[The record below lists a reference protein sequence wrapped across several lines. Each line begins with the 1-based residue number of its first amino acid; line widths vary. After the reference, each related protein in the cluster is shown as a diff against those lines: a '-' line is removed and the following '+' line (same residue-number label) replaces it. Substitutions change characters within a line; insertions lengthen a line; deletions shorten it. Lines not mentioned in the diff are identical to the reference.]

1 MVKSRKSNIFV
12 AFVVLVLAVAIVCGV
27 VLNTSASD
35 IPQTIISG
43 DESSALSTV
52 SASPDAPL
60 ADGEVESGYQPV
72 AGATPIG
79 DIDTARSAPDGNY
92 YLTGDIDVNSL
103 AYSGDDTTNAFSGV
117 LDGCGHTITINA
129 VSDAN
134 NANGNYGGL
143 FSILSG
149 TVKNCVIVVENFQ
162 AKFAGGSSWANAGMI
177 AGAGSENA
185 KVENVKIILK
195 HSPQNMA
202 NGSDDAYLSQYGN
215 QSNKDSQMRLGGV
228 FGCIVGNVSVTDT
241 TVDNQTTGNY
251 GFSTKG
257 WRESGTWYG
266 AHSNGFSYIGGF
278 FGRVQSGGITANNI
292 TLAGN
297 PNAKIHAYNESRDD
311 NRYNQCFIGGILGY
325 ADNGAININ
334 GLIITYPIAGNFDY
348 TNGNWDCAKGIINGY
363 ADSGNGGNVTNAYA
377 LDGVQNA
384 YSNSNGEGITLYYNT
399 FLADDTPVFNGSEIA
414 FGGYTKQAP
423 SNASAMVATIS
434 QSGQVQSVIEALIAT
449 SPSEAGQKV
458 WLSVPMV
465 NATSNSMIN
474 LENSYATNST
484 ISMTSDLSFSTGE
497 SVYSATRLYNG
508 TNVTAPV
515 ITLGDG
521 KTDLVYAEE
530 NANKNVG
537 THTLTSNIDSAEN
550 YAYIEYEGVK
560 YVYNTESGVIYIP
573 QATVSGNIFDIT
585 YSYQVEVTPVSI
597 TVGQNNNNITYGD
610 SYDTVKTNN
619 AITVIEDTYL
629 VSGESIADWNVNGYT
644 QFEKNAGSS
653 VTLSFADIV
662 IKDSEGNDV
671 TNNYTVSYTESS
683 VMVKKKIV
691 QGTLTVQNLVYD
703 NTQKEAVFVADEGM
717 DLVNGDQLTFAYD
730 GERLNVTQ
738 EGFTVVAT
746 LPLYD
751 GENSNYAFVQGSEIS
766 QKFVIQP
773 ATVVITA
780 KDDRP
785 VSHVFNGGVVSID
798 NLFNIPVGVAEEE
811 LVLSLTATKDG
822 EPATMRNAGKYVA
835 TASLAEGQ
843 TNYTAESVSVDY
855 EITPFVAIIQINE
868 ELTGKI
874 YDGKSL
880 DQLALDALFTAP
892 VNAQGIPFEL
902 NVTCEQG
909 EILNAGEYNV
919 TAAAVIPEN
928 DKENYVCEPVSTVYT
943 VEKVKV
949 NGQIVIAENLVYDG
963 TEKVYGFE
971 FTGESP
977 MIGNDEITVVCA
989 NDKGQTAG
997 TVKDAGAYTV
1007 TAVLPEYEQGK
1018 SNYEFEQGVTS
1029 QVEMTIARKD
1039 VTLTVSGNEKVY
1051 DAVAF
1056 DISQLVVSGSE
1067 GFVESDKVVVEATV
1081 NDNSANAGEYPI
1093 VINVSSELENVLDNY
1108 NITKTEDAVLK
1119 ITQRP
1124 VSVSWTNENNY
1135 LYNADK
1141 QAPSYVAE
1149 NLVGDDKV
1157 SESITGGSNNDS
1169 ISAGEYT
1176 MTLSLP
1182 SDNYKWVSDGID
1194 KAVYTID
1201 KLTVNVSVSASDK
1214 KVVYGSEYALVA
1226 SDFGAATVNGS
1237 GFEAVLSVAY
1247 DSDAYT
1253 NGCAAG
1259 SVYNATLSVSV
1270 TKDGEPVDAANY
1282 QVTGLE
1288 NPAVTVTVVK
1298 ADPVVNVELSGDF
1311 VVDKLLGTDIII
1323 SLAEG
1328 STEGT
1333 VTWDNEGSALVL
1345 GNNDCAWTF
1354 TPSDTTNYNTATGVY
1369 KISAAA
1375 KGKVTSIEV
1384 SGDFKKN
1391 YKVGET
1397 FDPEGMI
1404 VTVNYED
1411 LESEQVTGYTVT
1423 PEVMTYGTTSVT
1435 VTYGGFSTVVEGI
1448 EVTKYEIEKPEIP
1461 ALSFEYNAKE
1471 QGIGV
1476 VSTEDYTVDGT
1487 TSAVNKGEYSVTLTL
1502 TDPEKYMWTGESA
1515 ETSSYTVEWNITAKK
1530 VNLTIEGATKTYDGA
1545 EFDFADYTV
1554 NGTDAF
1560 IADDNVTVTV
1570 YAEGASANA
1579 GTYNIVITTSADD
1592 NANYEITRTTDAK
1605 LVINKAVV
1613 EVPVSPEAVVYNGL
1627 VQKAAI
1633 AEDERYSVAGNEYKD
1648 AGEYQATLTLND
1660 FANYEW
1666 AGQTESESVSVSW
1679 KINKAD
1685 ATITVNAASM
1695 TYKDMLPQFSAVVEG
1710 EVNGEKLVY
1719 TFSVTEADNYVVG
1732 GDYTIEAVVDE
1743 ENEVNRNYEIQ
1754 TVSAKLTV
1762 NKLNVTV
1769 KANDAEKVYGTANP
1783 SFGYSF
1789 TQGQIYEDIAVT
1801 FTCVAEDMSPVSADG
1816 YAIIPKVEDFAEM
1829 NNYDISYENG
1839 VLTVVKAVIEVNG
1852 QNASATYRGTLFT
1865 NDEVKNAIV
1874 GNLENVQI
1882 IVEQGEVEN
1891 AGVYNVTVKA
1901 IDENNYTLEGKTQ
1914 YTFTVEKQTVKEPEI
1929 RKDGYVY
1936 NKTLISLEKETS
1948 ELYSYKGTL
1957 EAENAGVYE
1966 VTVTLKDSENYK
1978 WENSDEDTISVT
1990 WTIEKK
1996 DVTVLVNNKTI
2007 NYGDE
2012 LPKFDAEINGVIDG
2026 DTLDI
2031 VIGIDYSQTVNA
2043 GEYAIKVT
2051 INDESVVNKNY
2062 NIIVTEGILTVNKL
2076 KVENPQFAQ
2085 QYDFVY
2091 DGTQKEVGLVSQENY
2106 VVSGNSATNA
2116 GQYSVSVSLA
2126 DDVNYEWADGS
2137 EGAKTLAW
2145 SIAPKKVNLTIE
2157 GVTKKFDGQP
2167 YDFGGYTVNG
2177 VDGFV
2182 ASDNVVVTV
2191 SAVNA
2196 SAAAGEYDIV
2206 ITTTADANANYEIT
2220 RTTDAKL
2227 VIEKVKVQYTVTVG
2241 YEVLTIQTDGY
2252 DGMLEYKLGDGEW
2265 TKLPEDGKIKVQL
2278 QASYQVSVR
2287 YEGFEGY
2294 ENEQTVAISADVVCE
2309 YLEKTYSDADFSTK
2323 ALLDE
2328 VNKLAENASGDK
2340 TQLTAKI
2347 AQVQA
2352 EYDAFVAS
2360 MTESVENALTVTG
2373 KLTSRSVAMAVS
2385 ATAFAGLGVV
2395 AGAMIL
2401 CRKRG
2406 KKDEEK

>member
-1 MVKSRKSNIFV
+1 MVRSRKSSILV
-12 AFVVLVLAVAIVCGV
+12 AFVVLILAFAVVCGTV
-27 VLNTSASD
+27 FNSPSPDV
-35 IPQTIISG
+35 PQISVSG
-43 DESSALSTV
+43 EESNELGTV
-52 SASPDAPL
+52 SALPEEPL
-60 ADGEVESGYQPV
+60 EDGLVPGDYQP
-72 AGATPIG
+72 AADATPIG
-79 DIDTARSAPDGNY
+79 DIETARSAPGGNY
-92 YLTGDIDVNSL
+92 YLTGDINVTSI
-103 AYSGDDTTNAFSGV
+103 AHSGDDTTNAFSGV

-129 VSDAN
+129 VSEAN
-134 NANGNYGGL
+134 NANGNFGGL
-143 FSILSG
+143 FPILSG

-162 AKFAGGSSWANAGMI
+162 AKLAGGSSWANAGMI
-177 AGAGSENA
+177 AGAGSQNG
-185 KVENVKIILK
+185 KVENVRIILK
-195 HSPQNMA
+195 HSPNNMA
-202 NGSDDAYLSQYGN
+202 NGSDNAYLSQYAN
-215 QSNKDSQMRLGGV
+215 QSNKGSEMRLGGV

-251 GFSTKG
+251 GLSTKG
-257 WRESGTWYG
+257 WRAGGNFFS
-266 AHSNGFSYIGGF
+266 HSDGFAYIGGF
-278 FGRVQSGGITANNI
+278 FGRVQSGGITATRI

-297 PNAKIHAYNESRDD
+297 SNAKIHAYNESTGSE
-311 NRYNQCFIGGILGY
+311 RYNRCFVGGILGY
-325 ADNGAININ
+325 ADNGAANIN
-334 GLIITYPIAGNFDY
+334 GLIVTYPMAGNLSY
-348 TNGNWDCAKGIINGY
+348 TNGNYDCASGIINGY
-363 ADSGNGGNVTNAYA
+363 ADGGYGGSASNAYILDTA
-377 LDGVQNA
+377 LTS
-384 YSNSNGEGITLYYNT
+384 YSNSNGAGTNVNYNT
-399 FLADDTPVFNGSEIA
+399 FYSSTKLRFNGTEIA
-414 FGGYTKQAP
+414 FGGFTKQAP
-423 SNASAMVATIS
+423 SNASQIVATIS
-434 QSGQVQSVIEALIAT
+434 QAGQTQNVMQALIAT
-449 SPSEAGQKV
+449 SPEEAGKDV
-458 WLSVPMV
+458 WLSVPMA
-465 NATSNSMIN
+465 NATSNTLIN
-474 LENSYATNST
+474 LKNSYASNST
-484 ISMTSDLSFSTGE
+484 VSMTSDLSFVEGE
-497 SVYSATRLYNG
+497 SVYSATRPYNG
-508 TNVTAPV
+508 ANVTAPSIV
-515 ITLGDG
+515 LGDG
-521 KTDLVYAEE
+521 RTDLVYEE
-530 NANKNVG
+530 NGAHKNVG
-537 THTLTSNIDSAEN
+537 THVLTSNLSAAG
-550 YAYIEYEGVK
+550 YSYIEYEGSK
-560 YVYNTESGVIYIP
+560 YVLNSANGMIYIP
-573 QATVSGNIFDIT
+573 QPTASGNIFDIT
-585 YSYQVEVTPVSI
+585 YSYQVEVTPVAI
-597 TVGQNNNNITYGD
+597 TIGQESNAVTYGD
-610 SYDTVKTNN
+610 SYDTVKANN
-619 AITVIEDTYL
+619 VASLINGTAL
-629 VSGESIADWNVNGYT
+629 VGGESIAEWNLTGYT
-644 QFEKNAGSS
+644 QFEVNAGGT
-653 VTLSFADIV
+653 VTLSFADAV
-662 IKDSEGNDV
+662 IKDSQGGDV
-671 TNNYTVSYTESS
+671 TANYTITYSESS
-683 VMVKKKIV
+683 VMVSKKLL
-691 QGTLTVQNLVYD
+691 QGTLSVENLIYD
-703 NTQKEAVFVADEGM
+703 NTEKEAVFVAEEGM
-717 DLVNGDQLTFAYD
+717 GLVNGDTLSYSYD
-730 GERLNVTQ
+730 GERINVTS

-746 LPLYD
+746 LPTFD
-751 GENSNYAFVQGSEIS
+751 GINSNYAFTDGNQIS
-766 QKFVIQP
+766 QTFVILP
-773 ATVVITA
+773 ATVVIVE
-780 KDDRP
+780 KEDRP
-785 VSHVFNGGVVSID
+785 VSHVYNGGVVSVD
-798 NLFNIPVGVAEEE
+798 DLFEIPVGVQGEQ
-811 LVLSLTATKDG
+811 LVLSLSATKDG
-822 EPATMRNAGKYVA
+822 QPATICNAGKYVA

-843 TNYTAESVSVDY
+843 TNYTAEAVGIDY
-855 EITPFVAIIQINE
+855 EITPFVATIGIGE
-868 ELTGKI
+868 GASSKI
-874 YDGKSL
+874 YDTVAVSQEEL
-880 DQLALDALFTAP
+880 DDLFTAP
-892 VNAQGIPFEL
+892 VNAQGVPFEL
-902 NVTCEQG
+902 SVNSEQG

-919 TAAAVIPEN
+919 TATAVINEA
-928 DKENYVCEPVSTVYT
+928 DAENYICEPLSVTYT
-943 VEKVKV
+943 VEKIKV
-949 NGQIVIAENLVYDG
+949 NGKINVAENLVYDG
-963 TEKVYGFE
+963 NEKVYGFE

-977 MIGNDEITVVCA
+977 MLGQDEVFVTCA
-989 NDKGQTAG
+989 TAQGQTAG
-997 TVKDAGAYTV
+997 TVKDAGTYTV

-1029 QVEMTIARKD
+1029 QIEMTIARKD
-1039 VTLTVSGNEKVY
+1039 VTLTVSGSEKVY

-1056 DISQLVVSGSE
+1056 DISELVVSGSE
-1067 GFVESDKVVVEATV
+1067 GFVESDKVAVEATV
-1081 NDNSANAGEYPI
+1081 QDNSANVGEYPI

-1108 NITKTEDAVLK
+1108 NITKTEDAVFR

-1135 LYNADK
+1135 LYNAGK

-1182 SDNYKWVSDGID
+1182 SDNYKWASDGID

-1214 KVVYGSEYALVA
+1214 QVVYGSDYTLVA
-1226 SDFGAATVNGS
+1226 SDFGTAAVNGS

-1253 NGCAAG
+1253 NGSAAG
-1259 SVYNATLSVSV
+1259 NIYNATLSVGV

-1298 ADPVVNVELSGDF
+1298 ADPVVNVEVSGDF
-1311 VVDKLLGTDIII
+1311 VVDKLLGTDIVI

-1369 KISAAA
+1369 KISAA
-1375 KGKVTSIEV
+1375 KGKVTSVEV

-1397 FDPEGMI
+1397 FNPEGMI
-1404 VTVNYED
+1404 VTVNYEG

-1423 PEVMTYGTTSVT
+1423 PEVMKYGTTSVT
-1435 VTYGGFSTVVEGI
+1435 VTYGGVSTVVEGI
-1448 EVTKYEIEKPEIP
+1448 EVTKYEIAKPEIP
-1461 ALSFEYNAKE
+1461 TLTFEYNAKE

-1476 VSTEDYTVDGT
+1476 VSTEDYTVEGT

-1502 TDPEKYMWTGESA
+1502 ADPEKYMWTGESA

-1530 VNLTIEGATKTYDGA
+1530 VNLTVEGATKTYDGA

-1579 GTYNIVITTSADD
+1579 GTYNIVIATSADD

-1633 AEDERYSVAGNEYKD
+1633 AEDERYSVTGNEYKD

-1695 TYKDMLPQFSAVVEG
+1695 IYKDNLPQFSAVVEG

-1719 TFSVTEADNYVVG
+1719 TFSVTEVDNYVVG
-1732 GDYTIEAVVDE
+1732 GDYTIEAVVDK
-1743 ENEVNRNYEIQ
+1743 ENEVNKNYEIQ

-1789 TQGQIYEDIAVT
+1789 TQGKIYEDITVT
-1801 FTCVAEDMSPVSADG
+1801 FTCVAEDMSPVSEDG
-1816 YAIIPKVEDFAEM
+1816 YAIIPKVEDFADM

-1882 IVEQGEVEN
+1882 IVEQGEVEK

-1901 IDENNYTLEGKTQ
+1901 IDENNYTLEGITE

-1948 ELYSYKGTL
+1948 DLYSYKGTL
-1957 EAENAGVYE
+1957 ESESAGVYE

-1978 WENSDEDTISVT
+1978 WENSDEDTISFT
-1990 WTIEKK
+1990 WTIAKK
-1996 DVTVLVNNKTI
+1996 DATVVVNNKTI
-2007 NYGDE
+2007 DYGDE
-2012 LPKFDAEINGVIDG
+2012 LPKFDAEIDGVIDG

-2031 VIGIDYSQTVNA
+2031 VVGIDYSQTVNA
-2043 GEYAIKVT
+2043 GEYAIKVS
-2051 INDESVVNKNY
+2051 IDDESVVNKNY

-2091 DGTQKEVGLVSQENY
+2091 DGTQKEVGLVSQDNF

-2116 GQYSVSVSLA
+2116 GQYSLSVSLA

-2145 SIAPKKVNLTIE
+2145 SIAAKKVNLTID

-2167 YDFGGYTVNG
+2167 YDFGGYPVNG

-2206 ITTTADANANYEIT
+2206 ITTSADDNANYEIT

-2227 VIEKVKVQYTVTVG
+2227 VIEKVKAQYTVTVG

-2265 TKLPEDGKIKVQL
+2265 TKLPEDGKIGVQL
-2278 QASYQVSVR
+2278 QASYLVSVR

-2294 ENEQTVAISADVVCE
+2294 ENEQTVAITADVVCE
-2309 YLEKTYSDADFSTK
+2309 YLEKTYSGADFSTK

-2328 VNKLAENASGDK
+2328 VNKLAEKASGDK

-2352 EYDAFVAS
+2352 EYDAFIVS

-2373 KLTSRSVAMAVS
+2373 KLTSRSVAIAVS